1 MTIMISLLLIKPD
14 YILKKLYAMCTVCS
28 LGRNNTYLISLV
40 YCFLYVWRFMLGL
53 VSNKLK
59 YKHAK
64 ELLYKRIFRKLHR
77 NVV

>member
-1 MTIMISLLLIKPD
+1 MTILISLPLMKPD
-14 YILKKLYAMCTVCS
+14 YILKKLYAMCAVCS
-28 LGRNNTYLISLV
+28 LGRNNTYLFSLV
-40 YCFLYVWRFMLGL
+40 YCLLCVWRFMLDL

-59 YKHAK
+59 DKHAK